1 MRTVGHRTTCIAIDH
16 VCVIDCY
23 VVLGTF
29 DMGIFVMARR
39 QRDDGSGK
47 RSEVVTVRL
56 DPKLK
61 YLAELAA
68 RKQRRPLSSYVEWAI
83 EQSLS
88 QVHLEEDFN
97 NNTVSVADAERMHHL
112 WDLDEADRIVRLAV
126 TYPEL
131 LTHEEQMVWKLIRE
145 NGLLWKGKY
154 AGDPPQWTWQVEES
168 SILWDRLRE
177 YWPIL
182 LAVANGSRPRTDLPT
197 WQKTKPLLSGGRAA
211 DIIDDDIPF

>member
-1 MRTVGHRTTCIAIDH
+1 
-16 VCVIDCY
+16 
-23 VVLGTF
+23 
-29 DMGIFVMARR
+29 MARR
-39 QRDDGSGK
+39 QRNDESGK

-56 DPKLK
+56 DPKVK

-83 EQSLS
+83 ERSLS
-88 QVHLEEDFN
+88 QVHLEEEF
-97 NNTVSVADAERMHHL
+97 NNTVSVTDAERTHHL
-112 WDLDEADRIVRLAV
+112 WDLDEADRIVRLAM

-131 LTHEEQMVWKLIRE
+131 LTYEEQMVWKLIRE

-154 AGDPPQWTWQVEES
+154 VGDPPQWTWQIQES
-168 SILWDRLRE
+168 SIILDRLRE
-177 YWPIL
+177 NWPII

-197 WQKTKPLLSGGRAA
+197 WEKTKPKTLLSGGRVA

>member
-1 MRTVGHRTTCIAIDH
+1 MTLNYAYCNRPQNDYKHLCSSGNFRHGDFLLWRDASD
-16 VCVIDCY
+16 
-23 VVLGTF
+23 
-29 DMGIFVMARR
+29 
-39 QRDDGSGK
+39 DDGPGK

-83 EQSLS
+83 ERSLS

-97 NNTVSVADAERMHHL
+97 NNTVSVADAERTHHL

-131 LTHEEQMVWKLIRE
+131 LTHEEQMVWKL
-145 NGLLWKGKY
+145 
-154 AGDPPQWTWQVEES
+154 DS
-168 SILWDRLRE
+168 
-177 YWPIL
+177 
-182 LAVANGSRPRTDLPT
+182 
-197 WQKTKPLLSGGRAA
+197 
-211 DIIDDDIPF
+211 

>member
-1 MRTVGHRTTCIAIDH
+1 
-16 VCVIDCY
+16 
-23 VVLGTF
+23 
-29 DMGIFVMARR
+29 MARR
-39 QRDDGSGK
+39 QRDDGPGK

-83 EQSLS
+83 ERSLS

-154 AGDPPQWTWQVEES
+154 AGDPPQWTWQIQGS
-168 SILWDRLRE
+168 SIMWDRLRE

-197 WQKTKPLLSGGRAA
+197 WQKN
-211 DIIDDDIPF
+211 